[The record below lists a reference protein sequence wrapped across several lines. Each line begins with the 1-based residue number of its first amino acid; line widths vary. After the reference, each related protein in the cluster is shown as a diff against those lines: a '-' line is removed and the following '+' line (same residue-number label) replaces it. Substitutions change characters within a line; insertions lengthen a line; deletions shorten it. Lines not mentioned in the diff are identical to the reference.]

1 MFYLLDK
8 YKFFIPMLSVKYQK
22 GPSPWGGEEKIK
34 VTLIFYIYLLTDVF
48 CRTVLVKSLSLLV
61 S

>member
-1 MFYLLDK
+1 
-8 YKFFIPMLSVKYQK
+8 MLSVKYQK
-22 GPSPWGGEEKIK
+22 GPSPRGGGEEKIK